1 MNRRRFLTAVSV
13 GSASAFLSGCTGR
26 ELEDDSSITLTQSEF
41 LDALDPHGHVNTTD
55 GIILGQAYENLLDRT
70 EDGEIVARLGTDWE
84 RIESGRFRVGIR
96 ENVTF
101 HNGDDLTPEDVA
113 FSINRIVDE
122 DTDITSPQAST
133 YAPIAGAEVVD
144 GERAVDVLSDGHNHI
159 IEEQLASYFG
169 QIVNRSWIEERSS
182 EEINQ
187 EINGTGPLRL
197 EEYEED
203 VQLTYV
209 PNEDYWGDAVE
220 FSEFTFNAA
229 SESSTRVNELITD
242 SSNLVTNV
250 PPHDIGRIE
259 SEGDERVEA
268 TQSTRVVF
276 AAMRHD
282 TEPFSSE
289 EFRRAMNYAI
299 DLESIV
305 DSIVDGYATPMGQP
319 TIESAFGHSDDV
331 EPYPYDPDEAEA
343 LVEESGFTGADITLE
358 TPVGSYLQDSEI
370 AEAVASYIDDLPNV
384 ACSIEQR
391 DFNNLVDEVAN
402 GDIST
407 SPDFYLL
414 GWGNEMFDASIAI
427 EPVLTSGGQSTS
439 YEDEEVDE
447 LMARAQEE
455 DDEDERE
462 ALLREANELLHERA
476 PWVYLIQEDSIYGI
490 DESIEWEPRTDD
502 FIATHEMAK
511 Q

>member
-1 MNRRRFLTAVSV
+1 MNRRRFLTAVSL
-13 GSASAFLSGCTGR
+13 GSASAFLAGCTGR
-26 ELEDDSSITLTQSEF
+26 ELEDDASITLTQTEF

-70 EDGEIVARLGTDWE
+70 EDGEIVGRLGTDWE
-84 RIESGRFRVGIR
+84 RIESGRFRVQIR
-96 ENVTF
+96 EDVTF
-101 HNGDDLTPEDVA
+101 HNGDELTPEDVA

-122 DTDITSPQAST
+122 DTSITSPQAST
-133 YAPIAGAEVVD
+133 YQPITGAEVVD
-144 GERAVDVLSDGHNHI
+144 GEHAVDVLSDGHNHI

-169 QIVNRSWIEERSS
+169 QIVDRSWIEDRAT

-209 PNEDYWGDAVE
+209 ANDDYWGETVE
-220 FSEFTFNAA
+220 FSEITFNAA
-229 SESSTRVNELITD
+229 SEASTRVNELITD
-242 SSNLVTNV
+242 SSDLITNV
-250 PPHDIGRIE
+250 PPHDIQRIE
-259 SEGDERVEA
+259 SEDDDRVES

-282 TEPFSSE
+282 VEPFSSE

-305 DSIVDGYATPMGQP
+305 DTIVDGYATPMGQP
-319 TIESAFGHSDDV
+319 TIESAFGHNDDV
-331 EPYPYDPDEAEA
+331 EPYPYDPDEAES
-343 LVEESGFTGADITLE
+343 LVDESGFAGADITLE
-358 TPVGSYLQDSEI
+358 TPVGSYLQDIEI
-370 AEAVASYIDDLPNV
+370 AEAVAGYIDELPNV
-384 ACSIEQR
+384 SCSVEQR

-407 SPDFYLL
+407 SPPFYLL

-427 EPVLTSGGQSTS
+427 DPVLTSGGQSTS

-447 LMARAQEE
+447 LMAQAQDE
-455 DDEDERE
+455 DDQDERE
-462 ALLREANELLHERA
+462 ALLEEANQLLHERA
-476 PWVYLIQEDSIYGI
+476 PWVYLIQEDSIYGV
-490 DESIEWEPRTDD
+490 DESLEWTPRTDD
-502 FIATHEMAK
+502 FIAVHEMAK